1 MQGPTVHAA
10 GQLAI
15 GAGRRGARAIRVDA
29 DECIG
34 TRLEPGDGGQ
44 ALLDQ
49 VGGFESLGP

>member
-1 MQGPTVHAA
+1 MQWPAVHAA

-15 GAGRRGARAIRVDA
+15 CAGGRGARAIRIDA

-34 TRLEPGDGGQ
+34 ARLEPGDGGQ

-49 VGGFESLGP
+49 VGGFESFGP